1 MFFVLL
7 VWGFLFFL
15 GCWCTSQNILY
26 TLIILWEN
34 TLGELVIFSSQYTFI
49 KHTKSLS
56 YFKTWGFFPFQYYLE
71 IILTRF
77 FPLESWTQNM
87 NYISRPITQGTFLKS
102 VLGIQLLFAHTLI
115 KCKAFKSNCFK
126 LNGWVS
132 AKQIDLIHRAWSIAN
147 YNSITMK
154 GLNSINKI
162 QIFKVTWAEI

>member
-1 MFFVLL
+1 M
-7 VWGFLFFL
+7 
-15 GCWCTSQNILY
+15 
-26 TLIILWEN
+26 
-34 TLGELVIFSSQYTFI
+34 LGELVIFSSQYTFI

-56 YFKTWGFFPFQYYLE
+56 YFKAWVFSPFQYYLE

-77 FPLESWTQNM
+77 FPLESWKQNM

-115 KCKAFKSNCFK
+115 KCKAFKTNCFK

-154 GLNSINKI
+154 ELNSINKI
-162 QIFKVTWAEI
+162 QIFKVT